1 MTKFI
6 AEHPSVLAENLDSEV
21 VQFRQYFGGRSKFD
35 KIVWT
40 GTQKISKPPLSRI
53 VSCRT
58 RAKWGLKERG
68 TIKVPELLQ
77 VLVWGV
83 GTLVDSPTAYF
94 SSERLSIGLASREP
108 FKSSRGRC
116 SLCRSS
122 I

>member
-1 MTKFI
+1 MTSAEPEPDGPRNSSHSHVLTLHTTSSLNRYLASRFFILKFR
-6 AEHPSVLAENLDSEV
+6 PG
-21 VQFRQYFGGRSKFD
+21 F
-35 KIVWT
+35 
-40 GTQKISKPPLSRI
+40 
-53 VSCRT
+53 
-58 RAKWGLKERG
+58 
-68 TIKVPELLQ
+68 
-77 VLVWGV
+77 WGV